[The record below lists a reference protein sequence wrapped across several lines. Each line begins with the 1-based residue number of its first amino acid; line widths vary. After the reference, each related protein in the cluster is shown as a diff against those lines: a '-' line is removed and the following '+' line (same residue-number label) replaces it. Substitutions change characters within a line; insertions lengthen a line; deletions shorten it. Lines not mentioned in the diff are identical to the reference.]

1 MSNRRYKGVR
11 VAINR
16 DTTMA
21 SILGQ
26 QEQMDNRQLEKV
38 DDYVRGLW
46 AADRFLREE

>member
-1 MSNRRYKGVR
+1 MSNRGCEGVR

-16 DTTMA
+16 DVTMA

-26 QEQMDNRQLEKV
+26 LEEMDSRQLEMV

-46 AADRFLREE
+46 AADRFLRDM